1 MALWQYKF
9 RIIPS
14 PSRMFG
20 SEDNSD
26 KPLGE
31 RSVDE
36 ETLWN
41 QARIS
46 VDVFDS
52 IKTVLP
58 KADSWN
64 DTHLIYGDLETTC
77 LELGNKNGV
86 IEYASVRVDFRTDF
100 MEVLKALIPVLESN
114 ELTLLDEN
122 FDLVPLDTAHI
133 RDIVLSAPKVTKYKL
148 LAS

>member
-14 PSRMFG
+14 PSRTTG
-20 SEDNSD
+20 CEGNTVDAL
-26 KPLGE
+26 KE
-31 RSVDE
+31 RPVDE
-36 ETLWN
+36 EAVWN

-46 VDVFDS
+46 VDVFDF

-64 DTHLIYGDLETTC
+64 DTHIIYGDLETTC
-77 LELGNKNGV
+77 MELGNENGV
-86 IEYASVRVDFRTDF
+86 IEYALIRVDFRADF

-114 ELTLLDEN
+114 ELTLLDESL
-122 FDLVPLDTAHI
+122 DLVPLGADHI
-133 RDIVLSAPKVTKYKL
+133 RDTVLSAPQVAKYKS

>member
-9 RIIPS
+9 RIVPS
-14 PSRMFG
+14 PSRMRA
-20 SEDNSD
+20 DVNNLVD
-26 KPLGE
+26 PLKTQLTA
-31 RSVDE
+31 E
-36 ETLWN
+36 EVLWD
-41 QARIS
+41 QVKVSI
-46 VDVFDS
+46 DVFNP

-100 MEVLKALIPVLESN
+100 IAVLKELIPVLESN

-122 FDLVPLDTAHI
+122 LDPVPLDVNQMRH
-133 RDIVLSAPKVTKYKL
+133 IVLSAPQVVKYNS